1 MPETVKYWTL
11 ALLNQTKWLLW
22 TKINIFNPLPS
33 IIFPSCQFHTVSV
46 TKTSRKAT
54 LTSEIERG
62 IWNCLTFLCSER
74 GLSEVILQEECN
86 KIPVTSVQLI
96 DKVLFFLYTIFLIEG
111 NLQLRTFALRFIIK
125 TRLYILT
132 NVLLNK
138 KGVGIALT
146 TIEKVLIQGFY
157 SKLPSS
163 EITIVVVNPFRE
175 YQTLRLDSSNF
186 LSRQPKFK
194 ILLCTCDSSQ

>member
-1 MPETVKYWTL
+1 M
-11 ALLNQTKWLLW
+11 
-22 TKINIFNPLPS
+22 
-33 IIFPSCQFHTVSV
+33 
-46 TKTSRKAT
+46 
-54 LTSEIERG
+54 
-62 IWNCLTFLCSER
+62 TFLCSER
-74 GLSEVILQEECN
+74 SLSEVILQEECN

-138 KGVGIALT
+138 KGVGIAFT

-194 ILLCTCDSSQ
+194 ILLCTVIHHNSELKA